1 MPDSVAFIDVGT
13 NSIHMLVV
21 RFYEGSMGTPIFHDK
36 ETVRMGKSLYETG
49 RLDEP
54 TIEKAKLVLSKF
66 AEIARSNGCSE
77 IIAMATC
84 AAREAPN
91 RHELV
96 EAAAECGIRL
106 QIIPGRE
113 EARLIRLG
121 VAGPDCARRTLCIDV
136 GGGSTEIA
144 LAEGKD
150 DLYLDSLS
158 LGAIRMSFGTG
169 IDQSGKVSPKQY
181 ETLKRMVAA
190 QCYHTVAAVRDRGF
204 ERVIGSS
211 GTMEVLAEACAAK
224 RGDMDTDVITRTELK
239 ALMRQLCSM
248 TAAER
253 CKLPKISASRADIAI
268 GGGSVVEALM
278 DLLDIERIEVS
289 HNGLREGMKTDYLM
303 KHGHSDFSVRSS
315 SVKALAVRCGCDTRH
330 EEAVIRY
337 SDMICRE
344 FVSAGIMQDSMRLR
358 ELLLYAARLHDIGA
372 FISYERHNVF
382 SYTIIRNSYL
392 AGFDNSELEW
402 MALLT
407 RFHHGSF
414 PNAGSRFL
422 LEMDKRSVPD
432 FLRYAMILKI
442 ADILDRGRD
451 GAVDEIRAEL
461 LNGTVNLTITTYS
474 DLSMVEWKLSSIA
487 KDFEN
492 AFGLRL
498 NVEYLRI

>member
-1 MPDSVAFIDVGT
+1 MPETVAFIDVGT

-21 RFYEGSMGTPIFHDK
+21 RFYEGSLGTPVFHDK

-49 RLDEP
+49 RLDAP
-54 TIEKAKLVLSKF
+54 TIRKAKLVLAKF
-66 AEIARSNGCSE
+66 ADIARSNGCTD
-77 IIAMATC
+77 IVAMATC

-91 RHELV
+91 RQELV
-96 EAAAECGIRL
+96 DAAAECGIRL

-113 EARLIRLG
+113 EARLVRLG

-150 DLYLDSLS
+150 DLYLDSLN

-181 ETLKRMVAA
+181 ETLKKMVAA

-204 ERVIGSS
+204 DRVIGSS
-211 GTMEVLAEACAAK
+211 GTMEALAEACAAK
-224 RGDMDTDVITRTELK
+224 RGDGDSDVITRTELK
-239 ALMRQLCSM
+239 ALMRQMCSM

-253 CKLPKISASRADIAI
+253 SRLPKISPSRADIAV

-289 HNGLREGMKTDYLM
+289 RNGLREGMKTDYLL
-303 KHGHSDFSVRSS
+303 KKGHSDFSVRSS

-330 EEAVIRY
+330 EEAVVRY
-337 SDMICRE
+337 ADMIYRE
-344 FVSAGIMQDSMRLR
+344 FCSAGIMQKSEHLR

-372 FISYERHNVF
+372 FINYERHNVF
-382 SYTIIRNSYL
+382 SYTIIKNSYL
-392 AGFDNSELEW
+392 AGFDSAELEW

-422 LEMDKRSVPD
+422 LDMDRRSVPD
-432 FLRYAMILKI
+432 FLKYAMILKI

-451 GAVDEIRAEL
+451 GAVDEVRAEL
-461 LNGTVNLTITTYS
+461 LNGTVNLTVTTLS
-474 DLSMVEWKLSSIA
+474 DLSLVEWKLSAIA
-487 KDFEN
+487 KDFET
-492 AFGLRL
+492 AFGSRL
-498 NVEYLRI
+498 NVEYLRV